1 MKGYVRHEDAAGLI
15 AGIGRLMPV
24 SDRSAATKVVVAS
37 TVMLSFISFWRAAAI
52 VLNDLGSS
60 VYYVGGIAEQAIGRS
75 APWFILGVMLF
86 SFAVRSVYM
95 ESSSMFVRGGVYVVV
110 RDAMGSFVARL
121 SVSALLFDYI
131 LTGPISSVS
140 AGQYLGR
147 LVNEAAASTRF
158 GLHIPPDY
166 FSVFFA
172 IIVTLYFWWLNI
184 KGIPESST
192 KALRIMQVMTIMV
205 VMFLIWCSITL
216 IARGPAQIPP
226 APIPANLQFNRESL
240 GWFNGTVWPTVPI
253 AAIIIAF
260 GHSLLSMS
268 GFETLA
274 QVYREI
280 AAPKLKNLK
289 ITGTIVCA
297 YAALSTGVITLLA
310 AVIIPD
316 AVRKNYADNLLGGL
330 AMHLAGPELLR
341 LGFHFFV
348 VAVGVLI
355 LSGAVNTS
363 IIGANGVMNRVAED
377 KVLHKAFQ
385 KPHPRFGTTYR
396 IINLVTALQLITIIA
411 SRGEVY
417 LLGEAYAFGI
427 VWSFFLKTLSV
438 LVLRFQRSDQEYKMP
453 LNIRIGRFE
462 IPLGLMITSLVL
474 FAVAMANLISKR
486 IATLSGVSFMLVLFL
501 IFTISERMMRTR
513 RLDSGLEQFNL
524 DIRNDVSVE
533 LMHVRP
539 GCVLVAVRDYNRMG
553 HLQSILNKTNVR
565 KHDIVVMSVRR
576 VSKAG
581 AGEYQLSHNQLF
593 AEYEQTLFTHVVA
606 MAEKQGKPV
615 ELVVV
620 PGINPFDAMVQTAAK
635 LKASRLVTGVSARM
649 ESEELARKIG
659 QGWEHLPEPRHPFS
673 LEIISPGRPS
683 IFVNLGPHPPRL
695 WPEDIDLAHR
705 LWLDLSEIFG
715 ARLHHRD
722 VIGAAL
728 QRMNHDLHSPQREK
742 ILSDISMELS
752 HHSEPALKRDLKKSI
767 ASGH

>member
-1 MKGYVRHEDAAGLI
+1 M
-15 AGIGRLMPV
+15 
-24 SDRSAATKVVVAS
+24 SAADRVSTTKVVVAS

-52 VLNDLGSS
+52 VLNDLASS
-60 VYYVGGIAEQAIGRS
+60 VYYAGGIAEQAIGRS
-75 APWFILGVMLF
+75 APWLILGVMFF

-147 LVNEAAASTRF
+147 LINEAAAATRF
-158 GLHIPPDY
+158 GIHIPPDT
-166 FSVFFA
+166 FAVFFA
-172 IIVTLYFWWLNI
+172 IAVTLYFWWLNI
-184 KGIPESST
+184 KGIPESSS
-192 KALRIMQVMTIMV
+192 KALRIMQIMTVMV
-205 VMFLIWCSITL
+205 VMFLLWCFVTL
-216 IARGPAQIPP
+216 IAKGPAQIPP
-226 APIPANLQFNRESL
+226 APSPSNLQFNEESL
-240 GWFNGTVWPTVPI
+240 GWFHGTFWPTIPI
-253 AAIIIAF
+253 VAIIIAF

-280 AAPKLKNLK
+280 AAPKLKNLR
-289 ITGTIVCA
+289 ITGNIVCL
-297 YAALSTGVITLLA
+297 YAALSTGLITLFA
-310 AVIIPD
+310 AMIIPD
-316 AVRKNYADNLLGGL
+316 KVRLNYADNLLGGL

-341 LGFHFFV
+341 LAFHFFV

-411 SRGEVY
+411 SRGQIY

-438 LVLRFQRSDQEYKMP
+438 LVLRYQRKDQEYKMP
-453 LNIRIGRFE
+453 LNIRVGRLE
-462 IPLGLMITSLVL
+462 IPLGLILTSLVL

-486 IATLSGVSFMLVLFL
+486 IATLSGVTFMLVLFL
-501 IFTISERMMRTR
+501 IFTISEHMMRAKK
-513 RLDSGLEQFNL
+513 LDHNLEQFNL
-524 DIRNDVSVE
+524 DFRSDVTADT
-533 LMHVRP
+533 MHVRP
-539 GCVLVAVRDYNRMG
+539 GSVLVAVRDFTRMQ
-553 HLQSILNKTNVR
+553 HLQSILNKTSVR

-576 VSKAG
+576 VSKSG
-581 AGEYQLSHNQLF
+581 AGEYQLSQDQLF
-593 AEYEQTLFTHVVA
+593 AEYEQVLFTHVVS
-606 MAEKQGKPV
+606 MAEKEGKPV

-620 PGINPFDAMVQTAAK
+620 PGMNPFDAMVQTASR
-635 LKASRLVTGVSARM
+635 LKASRLVTGVSSRM
-649 ESEELARKIG
+649 VSEELARKIG
-659 QGWEHLPEPRHPFS
+659 IAWERLPEPRHPFS
-673 LEIISPGRPS
+673 LEIISPDRPS

-695 WPEDIDLAHR
+695 WPEDIDLAHK
-705 LWLDLSEIFG
+705 LWLELTQEFG

-728 QRMNHDLHSPQREK
+728 QRMGRDMQAEGRKTVLA
-742 ILSDISMELS
+742 DISEELQ
-752 HHSEPALKRDLKKSI
+752 HHKGPQALPDDPEKVEDSEL
-767 ASGH
+767 